1 MNSSTN
7 ETADTEACIF
17 DLSFRI
23 PITVLFVATFFLSVS
38 ENILVTIVISID
50 KKTTTTFKWLP
61 TEFGVDRHMYLNRID
76 TTGDGIYM
84 VVPRVATWL
93 KWNECFE
100 LCMVILNCR
109 FFHHSADYHGRP
121 LQSSDVCGSIKRYCV
136 MAENICNRW
145 ISLDLRC
152 NSRGINECFRLRA
165 NYGRNI

>member
-1 MNSSTN
+1 MHIRFEFSNSYNRSVCRHIFSV
-7 ETADTEACIF
+7 CIREYF
-17 DLSFRI
+17 SYHRHQHRQ
-23 PITVLFVATFFLSVS
+23 
-38 ENILVTIVISID
+38 
-50 KKTTTTFKWLP
+50 KTTTTFKWLP